1 MQVLVIGSGYVGLVA
16 AACFAEAGHRI
27 LGVDVDAAKVAT
39 LSRTARRTWPMC

>member
-1 MQVLVIGSGYVGLVA
+1 MLNVLVIGSGYVGLVA

-39 LSRTARRTWPMC
+39 PVPRRVAHL